1 MHATISYY
9 LLQKVNM
16 NWAET
21 SVHKNALGC
30 TEIFSNVLQSMPT
43 ELKYSFQ
50 PDEGKKRN
58 EFASPC
64 VRANG
69 CTLNLIG
76 IHVYIELV

>member
-9 LLQKVNM
+9 LLQKVYM
-16 NWAET
+16 KRAEK

-30 TEIFSNVLQSMPT
+30 TEIFPNVLQSMPA

-50 PDEGKKRN
+50 RDEGKRLN
-58 EFASPC
+58 EFASPY

>member
-1 MHATISYY
+1 M
-9 LLQKVNM
+9 KR
-16 NWAET
+16 AET

-30 TEIFSNVLQSMPT
+30 TEIFPNVPQSMPA

-50 PDEGKKRN
+50 PDEGKRRN
-58 EFASPC
+58 ELASPC

-76 IHVYIELV
+76 IHVYIKIV

>member
-1 MHATISYY
+1 M
-9 LLQKVNM
+9 KR
-16 NWAET
+16 AET

-30 TEIFSNVLQSMPT
+30 TEIFPNVLQSMPA

-50 PDEGKKRN
+50 RDEGKRRN